1 MADDEDM
8 ARLQKLAALGQMGAG
23 ITHEVRNVMTGILGF
38 AQVARQRL
46 DEDAK
51 AAPAGGR
58 ADGAAADSKEPRELV
73 AMIEQEARR
82 CLEILSAF
90 LEMSRPAGA
99 LRERVDLPSLARDVA
114 RLTAHQLSLHGARL
128 ELAIDEAAPPVM
140 GRQGALKQVL
150 LNLTLNAMQAMEP
163 RGGEVRIAVR
173 GEGDQAVVEVSDEGP
188 GIAEQARARLFEAFA
203 TTKAAGKGTG
213 LGLFVSRR
221 IVEDHGGTIAAESEE
236 GRGARFVIRLPAAR

>member
-51 AAPAGGR
+51 AAPAGGSTD
-58 ADGAAADSKEPRELV
+58 AGAESKEPRELV

-99 LRERVDLPSLARDVA
+99 LRERVDLPSLVRDVA

-128 ELAIDEAAPPVM
+128 ELAIDEAAPPVL

-173 GEGDQAVVEVSDEGP
+173 GDGDEAVVEVSDEGP